1 MQTTGI
7 CVTLLVSL
15 LLILQSDSHKQPV
28 CDHLV
33 FIHFIFFC
41 RTRNHQSFPAR
52 RLWHFLVKQEVLQE
66 TLIRYIFTKKRKQS
80 EVGTWHLIFVFSL
93 EEVYNFFYEF

>member
-15 LLILQSDSHKQPV
+15 LLILQSDSH
-28 CDHLV
+28 LV
-33 FIHFIFFC
+33 FIHVFFFF

-93 EEVYNFFYEF
+93 DEVYNFFYEV